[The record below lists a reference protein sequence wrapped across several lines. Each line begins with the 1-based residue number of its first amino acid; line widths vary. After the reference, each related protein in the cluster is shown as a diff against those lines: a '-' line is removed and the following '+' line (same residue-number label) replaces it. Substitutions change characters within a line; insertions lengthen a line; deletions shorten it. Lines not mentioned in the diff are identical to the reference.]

1 MKKLLFI
8 GLIAAFCVNLTY
20 AYDRYSN
27 ESLIVIPKKYKDRR
41 RSNEYNNNML
51 SNSDVIL
58 LLEEP
63 LDDGYRR
70 NYKRRDYRKEITRGY
85 MRRNNIREYGDDYY
99 DRRNDDRY
107 DRYHDDG
114 YYDRYD
120 EPRPGIEI
128 RIR

>member
-8 GLIAAFCVNLTY
+8 GLIAAFCVNLAYT
-20 AYDRYSN
+20 YDRYSN

>member
-1 MKKLLFI
+1 
-8 GLIAAFCVNLTY
+8 
-20 AYDRYSN
+20 
-27 ESLIVIPKKYKDRR
+27 
-41 RSNEYNNNML
+41 ML

-70 NYKRRDYRKEITRGY
+70 NYKRRDYRKEITRDY